1 MCLIAQ
7 HVILCNVL
15 NTTFFTHQKTP
26 VHLPFLYFTG
36 QISGMISA
44 LFHYLLIS
52 PSFLPMANIFK
63 TLEKSV
69 L

>member
-1 MCLIAQ
+1 MR
-7 HVILCNVL
+7 
-15 NTTFFTHQKTP
+15 QKTL
-26 VHLPFLYFTG
+26 VHSPPIFHFTG